1 MTRVNFYYIPMTF
14 KKIVELAAQEDATDS
29 TATTATIASHE
40 MRNKPTRE
48 EQTKAGDPEPFGDF
62 MGDEFGLPYNQ
73 ILFMTEKKLRNTE
86 DRRVLDAYTN
96 T

>member
-1 MTRVNFYYIPMTF
+1 MVEDEKMPNIPQRKREKNHDKSEILLPMTF
-14 KKIVELAAQEDATDS
+14 KKIVELAAKENATNS
-29 TATTATIASHE
+29 TATTATAASHE

-73 ILFMTEKKLRNTE
+73 TLL
-86 DRRVLDAYTN
+86 
-96 T
+96 